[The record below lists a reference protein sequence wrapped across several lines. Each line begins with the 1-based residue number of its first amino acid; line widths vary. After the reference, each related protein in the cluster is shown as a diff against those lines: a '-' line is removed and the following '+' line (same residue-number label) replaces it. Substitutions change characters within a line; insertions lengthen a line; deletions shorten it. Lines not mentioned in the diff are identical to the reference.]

1 MTPFKKSEP
10 IPEVNNEPV
19 KVVVADNIHDFVFK
33 SGKNGTHPDYSVLFH
48 QIRNYL
54 FMVGVISTELCL
66 AFSSCL
72 CPSDG
77 ILYIMD

>member
-48 QIRNYL
+48 QIR
-54 FMVGVISTELCL
+54 FMVGVISEIMFIPC
-66 AFSSCL
+66 SSCL
-72 CPSDG
+72 FPSDG
-77 ILYIMD
+77 ILYIID